1 MKHIVLG
8 ISGGIAAYKSAELVR
23 LLGKQG
29 FRVSVVMTEG
39 AKQFIT
45 PLTLATLS
53 GESVYDSLWDNRSGI
68 DSNIAHINLTREA
81 DAMLIVPCT
90 ANVMAKIAHGVADD
104 LLTNLI
110 LARDPQ
116 KCPLAIAPA
125 MNIQMWQNPAT
136 QRNLAQIRADG
147 IHVFGPADGE
157 QACGET
163 GAGRMLE
170 PHEILAILPRLFNAP
185 ILAGKRVLLTA
196 GPTFEAIDPVR
207 GITNHSSGKMGYA
220 LAQAAANAGA
230 IVTLISGKTA
240 LPTPVGVT
248 RIDVQ
253 SADEMLA
260 ACQQNISHQDIFI
273 AVAAVADW
281 KPAQIAQQKI
291 KKSSANDAP
300 TLAFVQT
307 PDILATI
314 AAQPNAPYCVGFAA
328 ESENV
333 IEYAQAKRLKK
344 NIPLIIANQ
353 GPATFGSDHNRV
365 SLITAQGVENLPE
378 MQKDEL
384 AHVLVQSIAQHF
396 AEHERHSQ
404 TALP

>member
-23 LLGKQG
+23 LLRKQG
-29 FRVSVVMTEG
+29 MRVSVVMTDG
-39 AKQFIT
+39 AKEFIT

-53 GESVYDSLWDNRSGI
+53 GEPVYDSLWDNRSGT

-81 DAMLIVPCT
+81 DAMLIAPCT
-90 ANVMAKIAHGVADD
+90 ANVMAKIASGISDD
-104 LLTNLI
+104 LLTNLV
-110 LARDPQ
+110 LARDPA

-125 MNIQMWQNPAT
+125 MNVQMWGNPAT

-147 IHVFGPADGE
+147 IHVFGPANGE
-157 QACGET
+157 QACGEI
-163 GAGRMLE
+163 GDGRMIE
-170 PHEILAILPRLFNAP
+170 PNEILSLLPRLFTEQS
-185 ILAGKRVLLTA
+185 LAGKRVLITA

-230 IVTLISGKTA
+230 QVTLISGKTA
-240 LPTPVGVT
+240 LPAPFGVT

-253 SADEMLA
+253 SADDMLA
-260 ACQQNISHQDIFI
+260 ACQAHVHGQDIFI

-281 KPAQIAQQKI
+281 KVAQIATQKI
-291 KKSSANDAP
+291 KKASADDVPSLN
-300 TLAFVQT
+300 FVQT

-314 AAQPNAPYCVGFAA
+314 AALPNAPFCVGFAA

-333 IEYAQAKRLKK
+333 IEYAQAKRPKR
-344 NIPLIIANQ
+344 I
-353 GPATFGSDHNRV
+353 FR
-365 SLITAQGVENLPE
+365 
-378 MQKDEL
+378 
-384 AHVLVQSIAQHF
+384 
-396 AEHERHSQ
+396 
-404 TALP
+404 

>member
-1 MKHIVLG
+1 MKHILLG

-23 LLGKQG
+23 LLRKQG
-29 FRVSVVMTEG
+29 LRVSVVMTEG
-39 AKQFIT
+39 AKEFIT

-53 GESVYDSLWDNRSGI
+53 GEPVSDSLWDNRNGT
-68 DSNIAHINLTREA
+68 DSNIAHINLSREA
-81 DAMLIVPCT
+81 DAMLIAPCT
-90 ANVMAKIAHGVADD
+90 ANVMAKIAHGISDD
-104 LLTNLI
+104 LLTNLV
-110 LARDPQ
+110 LARDPA

-125 MNIQMWQNPAT
+125 MNVQMWGNPAT

-147 IHVFGPADGE
+147 IHIFGPANGE
-157 QACGET
+157 QACGEI
-163 GAGRMLE
+163 GDGRMIE
-170 PHEILAILPRLFNAP
+170 PTEILSLLPRLFTP
-185 ILAGKRVLLTA
+185 QVLAGKRVLLTA

-230 IVTLISGKTA
+230 HVTLISGKTA
-240 LPTPVGVT
+240 LPAPFGVT

-253 SADEMLA
+253 SADDMLA
-260 ACQQNISHQDIFI
+260 ACQAQLDGQDIFI

-281 KPAQIAQQKI
+281 KVAQVATQKI
-291 KKSSANDAP
+291 KKASADDVPSLN
-300 TLAFVQT
+300 FVQT

-314 AAQPNAPYCVGFAA
+314 AAQPNAPFCVGFAA

-353 GPATFGSDHNRV
+353 GPSTFGSEYNQA
-365 SLITAQGVENLPE
+365 SLISENGAA
-378 MQKDEL
+378 KN
-384 AHVLVQSIAQHF
+384 A
-396 AEHERHSQ
+396 
-404 TALP
+404 

>member
-1 MKHIVLG
+1 MKHILLG

-23 LLGKQG
+23 LLRKQG
-29 FRVSVVMTEG
+29 LRVSVVMTDG
-39 AKQFIT
+39 AKEFIT

-53 GESVYDSLWDNRSGI
+53 GEPVSDSLWDNRNGT
-68 DSNIAHINLTREA
+68 DSNIAHINLSREA
-81 DAMLIVPCT
+81 DAMLIAPCT
-90 ANVMAKIAHGVADD
+90 ANVMAKIAHGISDD
-104 LLTNLI
+104 LLTNLV
-110 LARDPQ
+110 LARDSA

-125 MNIQMWQNPAT
+125 MNVQMWGNPAT

-147 IHVFGPADGE
+147 IHIFGPANGE
-157 QACGET
+157 QACGEI
-163 GAGRMLE
+163 GDGRMIE
-170 PHEILAILPRLFNAP
+170 PTEILSLLPRLFTP
-185 ILAGKRVLLTA
+185 QVLAGKRVLLTA

-230 IVTLISGKTA
+230 HVTLISGKTA
-240 LPTPVGVT
+240 LPAPFGVT

-253 SADEMLA
+253 SADDMLA
-260 ACQQNISHQDIFI
+260 ACQAQLDGQDIFI

-281 KPAQIAQQKI
+281 KVAQVATQKI
-291 KKSSANDAP
+291 KKASADDVPSLN
-300 TLAFVQT
+300 FVQT

-314 AAQPNAPYCVGFAA
+314 AAQANAPFCVGFAA

-353 GPATFGSDHNRV
+353 GPSTFGSEYNQA
-365 SLITAQGVENLPE
+365 SLISENGVQAL
-378 MQKDEL
+378 QKMRKDDL
-384 AHVLVQSIAQHF
+384 APLLIQAIAEQF
-396 AEHERHSQ
+396 ALHP
-404 TALP
+404 AKKP

>member
-1 MKHIVLG
+1 MKHILLG

-23 LLGKQG
+23 LLRKQG
-29 FRVSVVMTEG
+29 LRVSVVMTEG
-39 AKQFIT
+39 AKEFIT

-53 GESVYDSLWDNRSGI
+53 GEPVYDSLWDNRSGT
-68 DSNIAHINLTREA
+68 DSNIAHINLSREA
-81 DAMLIVPCT
+81 DAMLIAPCT
-90 ANVMAKIAHGVADD
+90 ANVMAKIAHGISDD
-104 LLTNLI
+104 LLTNLV
-110 LARDPQ
+110 LARDPA

-125 MNIQMWQNPAT
+125 MNVQMWGNPAT

-147 IHVFGPADGE
+147 IHIFGPANGE
-157 QACGET
+157 QACGEI
-163 GAGRMLE
+163 GDGRMIE
-170 PHEILAILPRLFNAP
+170 PTEILSLLPRLFTP
-185 ILAGKRVLLTA
+185 QVLAGKRVLLTA

-230 IVTLISGKTA
+230 HVTLISGKTA
-240 LPTPVGVT
+240 LPAPFGVT

-253 SADEMLA
+253 SADDMLA
-260 ACQQNISHQDIFI
+260 ACQAQLEGQDIVI

-281 KPAQIAQQKI
+281 KVAQVATQKI
-291 KKSSANDAP
+291 KKASANDVP
-300 TLAFVQT
+300 SLNFVQT

-314 AAQPNAPYCVGFAA
+314 AAQPNAPFCVGFAA

-353 GPATFGSDHNRV
+353 GPSTFGSEYNQA
-365 SLITAQGVENLPE
+365 SLISEHGVQAL
-378 MQKDEL
+378 QKMRKDDL
-384 AHVLVQSIAQHF
+384 APLLIQAIAEQF
-396 AEHERHSQ
+396 ALHQ
-404 TALP
+404 AKKP

>member
-1 MKHIVLG
+1 MKHILLG

-23 LLGKQG
+23 LLRKQG
-29 FRVSVVMTEG
+29 LRVSVVMTDG
-39 AKQFIT
+39 AKEFIT

-53 GESVYDSLWDNRSGI
+53 GEPVYDSLWDNRSGT
-68 DSNIAHINLTREA
+68 DSNIAHINLSREA
-81 DAMLIVPCT
+81 DAMLIAPCT
-90 ANVMAKIAHGVADD
+90 ANVMAKIAHGISDD
-104 LLTNLI
+104 LLTNLV
-110 LARDPQ
+110 LARDPA

-125 MNIQMWQNPAT
+125 MNVQMWGNPAT

-147 IHVFGPADGE
+147 IHIFGPANGE
-157 QACGET
+157 QACGEI
-163 GAGRMLE
+163 GDGRMIE
-170 PHEILAILPRLFNAP
+170 PTEILSLLPRLFTP
-185 ILAGKRVLLTA
+185 QVLAGKRVLLTA

-230 IVTLISGKTA
+230 HVTLISGKTA
-240 LPTPVGVT
+240 LPAPFGVT

-253 SADEMLA
+253 SADDMLA
-260 ACQQNISHQDIFI
+260 ACQAQLDGQDIFI

-281 KPAQIAQQKI
+281 KVAQVATQKI
-291 KKSSANDAP
+291 KKASADDVPSLN
-300 TLAFVQT
+300 FVQT

-314 AAQPNAPYCVGFAA
+314 AAQPNAPFCVGFAA

-353 GPATFGSDHNRV
+353 GPSTFGSEYNQA
-365 SLITAQGVENLPE
+365 SLISENGVQAL
-378 MQKDEL
+378 QKMRKDDL
-384 AHVLVQSIAQHF
+384 APLLIQAIAEQF
-396 AEHERHSQ
+396 ALHP
-404 TALP
+404 AKKP

>member
-23 LLGKQG
+23 LLRKQG
-29 FRVSVVMTEG
+29 MRVSVVMTDG
-39 AKQFIT
+39 AKEFIT

-53 GESVYDSLWDNRSGI
+53 GEPVYDSLWDNRSGT

-81 DAMLIVPCT
+81 DAMLIAPCT
-90 ANVMAKIAHGVADD
+90 ANVMAKIASGISDD
-104 LLTNLI
+104 LLTNLV
-110 LARDPQ
+110 LARDPA

-125 MNIQMWQNPAT
+125 MNVQMWGNPAT

-147 IHVFGPADGE
+147 IHVFGPANGE
-157 QACGET
+157 QACGEI
-163 GAGRMLE
+163 GDGRMIE
-170 PHEILAILPRLFNAP
+170 PNEILSLLPRLFTEQS
-185 ILAGKRVLLTA
+185 LAGKRVLITA

-230 IVTLISGKTA
+230 QVTLISGKTA
-240 LPTPVGVT
+240 LPAPFGVT

-253 SADEMLA
+253 SADDMLA
-260 ACQQNISHQDIFI
+260 ACQAHVHGQDIFI

-281 KPAQIAQQKI
+281 KVAQVATQKI
-291 KKSSANDAP
+291 KKASADDVPSLN
-300 TLAFVQT
+300 FVQT

-314 AAQPNAPYCVGFAA
+314 AALPNAPFCVGFAA

-333 IEYAQAKRLKK
+333 IEYAQAKRVKK

-353 GPATFGSDHNRV
+353 GPSTFGSEYNQA
-365 SLITAQGVENLPE
+365 SLISEDGVKPLQK
-378 MQKDEL
+378 MRKDEL
-384 AHVLVQSIAQHF
+384 APVLIQAIAEQFTIHRQ
-396 AEHERHSQ
+396 RH
-404 TALP
+404 PK